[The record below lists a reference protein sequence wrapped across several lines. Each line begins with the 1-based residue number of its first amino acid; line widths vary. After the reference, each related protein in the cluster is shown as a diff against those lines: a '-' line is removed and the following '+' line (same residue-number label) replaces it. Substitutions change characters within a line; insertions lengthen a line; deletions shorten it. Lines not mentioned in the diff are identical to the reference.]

1 VAVAANR
8 ASSSSP
14 TTRKKRFSSF
24 NYVETKLGCG
34 APGHRMCPLLSHAAT
49 EQKQEQSTSE
59 SKSDRQKATTK
70 ILSNKESINVL
81 YGNTIDKRK

>member
-34 APGHRMCPLLSHAAT
+34 ALGMCPLLSHAAT
-49 EQKQEQSTSE
+49 EQKQEHITSE